1 MDELKRIGDYEY
13 GYDHLYEQKKPA
25 DTVEDAEGMEDIEGL
40 ADGEEQDE
48 TEFEIDQD
56 DYGDDEP
63 YDTSDME
70 SVLAVERIMR
80 EINVKPLDLDIPT
93 EDTHGMLKR
102 DMKAESLRRFEEA
115 ARSLKDFNDVI
126 STWDKLDQ
134 NRERRERYNE
144 VLREERTIEYGRRG
158 DGLIFPQWMMDA
170 TYRQLSRGSFFDYL
184 FDCPYEMHDLTGKAY
199 LRKIVDGMKE
209 DHKEIF
215 FFLYLRQY
223 SPQRLA
229 VVRGQTDR
237 NIRKVRDVILRK
249 VRKKVYNELKRLN
262 KYGYAMS
269 DTERDF
275 YQRYEETEGRAK

>member
-1 MDELKRIGDYEY
+1 MDELKRNGDYEY

-25 DTVEDAEGMEDIEGL
+25 DTVEDAEGL
-40 ADGEEQDE
+40 ADDGEQDE

-56 DYGDDEP
+56 NYGDDEP
-63 YDTSDME
+63 DDTSDME

-80 EINVKPLDLDIPT
+80 EINVKPLDLDIPA

-102 DMKAESLRRFEEA
+102 DMKAEALRRFEEA
-115 ARSLKDFNDVI
+115 AQSLKDFNDVI
-126 STWDKLDQ
+126 DTWDKLDE

-144 VLREERTIEYGRRG
+144 VLREEGALEYGRDG

-170 TYRQLSRGSFFDYL
+170 TYRQLSRGNFLDYL
-184 FDCPYEMHDLTGKAY
+184 FDCPYEMHDLIGKAY
-199 LRKIVDGMKE
+199 LRKIVESMKE
-209 DHKEIF
+209 DHKEVF

-229 VVRGQTDR
+229 TLRGQTDR

-249 VRKKVYNELKRLN
+249 VRKKVYHELKRLEQH
-262 KYGYAMS
+262 GYVMN
-269 DTERDF
+269 DMERDF
-275 YQRYEETEGRAK
+275 FDRYEETEGKAK